1 MQLQLVIVAFLSV
14 AGVLAGDIT
23 VRGPSFESEPPPRI
37 DFDNSTG
44 AVVRCSAKGFP
55 SPDLWW
61 ETKNGSVVR
70 EIAGLQHL
78 RPDGSMVFAPFSPL
92 QYRREVHDAIYRC
105 VAGNSAGRIG
115 SREVRVRAVLQ
126 DYKVT
131 AYDAEFVIK
140 GNVALLRCDI
150 SGNGKE
156 YVFVT
161 SWLRDDGLTI
171 SLNDNNAKY
180 AVFPSGEFH
189 IRHVEEADTLRKYR
203 CQVHNKLSRETRL
216 SDQWAKIIMT
226 EPHGSVPPRIVH
238 WRRDVQEQNG
248 ETVWL
253 PCVAHGYPVP
263 SVRWYRQDS
272 SIMTSFANNHRIIEQ
287 EGMLVI
293 RRSVLQDSGKYVC
306 LVNNSKGQEQVH
318 TVLTVRDTLSASV
331 SPSHTIVTVGTSLSL
346 RCEVSGSPILYL
358 KWKKNLK
365 PLVLDNRIRQQ
376 SNNVLEIA
384 NVRLGD
390 EGMYQCFIYNSEES
404 AQGSSTVIIQADPPV
419 ITSRF
424 EDQTIT
430 PGHPVSLRCI
440 AKGHPLPKIT
450 WTADGENIPSS
461 VRLRLGDFVTQDG
474 SVVHSFLNISSVE
487 VGDGKDYACNA
498 ESDFG
503 RAFHQGRLNVPSSPI
518 GRPAQNKTA
527 LVGQTAVFVCPVA
540 GYPLAHF
547 AWEKDGVS
555 LPNSHR
561 HEVRPNGKIV
571 IHYVEK
577 NTDDGTY
584 WCTAGNSRGVSARGK
599 IEVHVVAG
607 PVIDPFNFP
616 ENLREG
622 RRTSLICMVSAGDPP
637 ISFKWEKDGEAIQTA
652 ILGVNIEYLNQYTS
666 TMFFEKASQRHNG
679 NYTCIASNPYASAN
693 HTASLVLNIPPRWI
707 IEPKDVEVVQGSSVR
722 VDCQAEGFPRPI
734 IRWKQL
740 VGAHG
745 NPESF
750 QTIMSSARMQVL
762 ENGSLL
768 ILEATSTDGG
778 SFLCQAFNRI
788 GPGLSK
794 MLTITVHVPAHF
806 KTKFSAQKAKK
817 GEKVNLNCKAQGDR
831 PISVTWYK
839 DGEMLANGTI
849 PRYSKRQFDNT
860 DGLTSQLS
868 IHSARREDS
877 SVFSCRASNRFG
889 DDDSTVEL
897 VVQEGPDSPAQVE
910 VIHISSRSVHLRWN
924 MPFNGNSP
932 IIRFLVVTENTNG
945 KSESNIVTTDVSGS
959 QTDATVRGLKPR
971 MTYNIHVLAEN
982 AIGRSPR
989 SKLISVT
996 TDDEVPRT
1004 PPLQVR
1010 VAPVNS
1016 NSLRVSW
1023 MPPEGSKDGGGS
1035 ITGYYVGY
1043 KAAKSG
1049 GQYLF
1054 KTLKVTEEFE
1064 NECVLSNLLSSTE
1077 YNIVVQAFNEKGPG
1091 PQSDE
1096 MVAETTK
1103 FDPPKSPMM
1112 KIAGT
1117 TSNSIQIK
1125 WEITEDVNGYLVYIR
1140 EEKSEWI
1147 EATLS
1152 PDILTY
1158 NFENLKCGTTYQ
1170 VYIVPFASGG
1180 NGERSPILTVKT
1192 DGRAPSAPQKD
1203 QLLGVNASSVT
1214 VFLTAWDDGGC
1225 PILQFFLRY
1234 RAQSEQQWTEI
1245 PVLNHRPRAFITG
1258 LNPGQW
1264 YKLVAGARNAAG
1276 NKEVEFD
1283 FLTRRIDIGKASV
1296 GHPPPVV
1303 AESSAMELQR
1313 RVAVITSAVC
1323 SAVVLVV
1330 ILIAACAVLTRR
1342 RRHRPEGHDS
1352 GDRRSTG
1359 EIQKSENVALSAWE
1373 KRPRADS
1380 SHRGSQC
1387 RESLYLPCPYATA
1400 RLSQFSVDGDTDGIH
1415 HSVLA
1420 GNEHSYDVPIQVVS
1434 KLH

>member
-1 MQLQLVIVAFLSV
+1 MQIQ
-14 AGVLAGDIT
+14 IT
-23 VRGPSFESEPPPRI
+23 NLFALHLTPISSL
-37 DFDNSTG
+37 
-44 AVVRCSAKGFP
+44 FP
-55 SPDLWW
+55 
-61 ETKNGSVVR
+61 
-70 EIAGLQHL
+70 
-78 RPDGSMVFAPFSPL
+78 
-92 QYRREVHDAIYRC
+92 
-105 VAGNSAGRIG
+105 
-115 SREVRVRAVLQ
+115 VLQ

-131 AYDAEFVIK
+131 AYDAEFIIK

-171 SLNDNNAKY
+171 SLNDNNGKY
-180 AVFPSGEFH
+180 AVFPTGEFH
-189 IRHVEEADTLRKYR
+189 VRHVDEADTLRKYR
-203 CQVHNKLSRETRL
+203 CQVHNKLSRETKL

-238 WRRDVQEQNG
+238 WRRDIQEQNG
-248 ETVWL
+248 ETIWL

-263 SVRWYRQDS
+263 TVRWFRQDS
-272 SIMTSFANNHRIIEQ
+272 SLMTTFANNHRVIEQ

-293 RRSVLQDSGKYVC
+293 HRATLQDSGKYVC
-306 LVNNSKGQEQVH
+306 VVNNTKGQEQVH
-318 TVLTVRDTLSASV
+318 TVLTVRDSLRTSI
-331 SPSHTIVTVGTSLSL
+331 SPSHTVVTVGTSLSL

-404 AQGSSTVIIQADPPV
+404 AQGSATVLIQADPPV
-419 ITSRF
+419 IISRF
-424 EDQTIT
+424 EEQIVN

-450 WTADGENIPSS
+450 WTADGESIPSS
-461 VRLRLGDFVTQDG
+461 SRLRLGDFVTQDG

-487 VGDGKDYACNA
+487 VGDGKEYSCNA

-503 RAFHQGRLNVPSSPI
+503 RAFHQARLNVPSSPV
-518 GRPAQNKTA
+518 GRPFQNKTA
-527 LVGQTAVFVCPVA
+527 LVGQTAIFVCPVA
-540 GYPLAHF
+540 GYPLSHF
-547 AWEKDGVS
+547 AWEKDGES

-577 NTDDGTY
+577 NTDDGIY
-584 WCTAGNSRGVSARGK
+584 WCTAGNNRGVSARGR
-599 IEVHVVAG
+599 IDVHVVAG
-607 PVIDPFNFP
+607 PVLDPFNFP

-622 RRTSLICMVSAGDPP
+622 RRTTLTCMVSAGDPP
-637 ISFKWEKDGEAIQTA
+637 ISFRWEKDGEPIQPNVLDAT
-652 ILGVNIEYLNQYTS
+652 VEYINQYTS
-666 TMFFEKASQRHNG
+666 TLFFEKASQKHNG

-693 HTASLVLNIPPRWI
+693 HTASLTLNIPPRWI

-722 VDCQAEGFPRPI
+722 VDCQAEGYPRPI

-740 VGAHG
+740 VGVHG

-768 ILEATSTDGG
+768 ILEASPSDGG

-806 KTKFSAQKAKK
+806 KTKFNAQKAKK
-817 GEKVNLNCKAQGDR
+817 GDQVNLNCKAQGDK
-831 PISVTWYK
+831 PITITWYK
-839 DGEMLANGTI
+839 DGEILGNGTI
-849 PRYSKRQFDNT
+849 PRYSKRQYDHH
-860 DGLTSQLS
+860 DGLTSQLN
-868 IHSARREDS
+868 IHSVRREDS
-877 SVFSCRASNRFG
+877 SVFSCRATNRYG
-889 DDDSTVEL
+889 HDDSTVEL
-897 VVQEGPDSPAQVE
+897 VVQEAPDHPTQLE
-910 VIHISSRSVHLRWN
+910 VIHISSRSIHIRWA

-932 IIRFLVVTENTNG
+932 ILRFLVVTENTKGN
-945 KSESNIVTTDVSGS
+945 SDSNIVTTDISGS
-959 QTDATVRGLKPR
+959 QTDTTLRGLKPR
-971 MTYNIHVLAEN
+971 TLYNIHVLAEN
-982 AIGRSPR
+982 AIGRSTR
-989 SKLISVT
+989 SKILTVT

-1010 VAPVNS
+1010 VIPTSS

-1023 MPPEGSKDGGGS
+1023 MPPEEASDGGGS

-1043 KAAKSG
+1043 KAAKNG

-1054 KTLKVTEEFE
+1054 KTLKVTDGFE
-1064 NECVLSNLLSSTE
+1064 NECLLTNLLSSTE
-1077 YNIVVQAFNEKGPG
+1077 YNIVVQAFNDKGPG

-1096 MVAETTK
+1096 IVAQTSK
-1103 FDPPKSPMM
+1103 FDPPKSPTV
-1112 KIAGT
+1112 KIT
-1117 TSNSIQIK
+1117 KSTSNSIQIQ
-1125 WEITEDVNGYLVYIR
+1125 WERSEDVEGYLAYIR
-1140 EEKSEWI
+1140 EENGEWK

-1152 PDILTY
+1152 PDVLTY
-1158 NFENLKCGTTYQ
+1158 NFENLKCGNAYQ
-1170 VYIVPFASGG
+1170 IYLVPFASGG
-1180 NGERSPILTVKT
+1180 KGERSQILSVKT
-1192 DGRAPSAPQKD
+1192 NGRGPSAPQKD
-1203 QLLGVNASSVT
+1203 QFLQVNSTSVT
-1214 VFLTAWDDGGC
+1214 VFLSAWDDGEC
-1225 PILQFFLRY
+1225 PILHYFLRY
-1234 RAQSEQQWTEI
+1234 KTQNEQQWTEI
-1245 PVLNHRPRAFITG
+1245 PVLSHRPRAFITG

-1264 YKLVAGARNAAG
+1264 YKLVAGARNSAG

-1283 FLTRRIDIGKASV
+1283 FLTRRMDIGKSQGI

-1342 RRHRPEGHDS
+1342 RRQRPEGHDS
-1352 GDRRSTG
+1352 GADRRSTG
-1359 EIQKSENVALSAWE
+1359 EIQKSETVALSAWE

-1380 SHRGSQC
+1380 SHRSSQC

-1400 RLSQFSVDGDTDGIH
+1400 RLSQFSVDGDADGVH
-1415 HSVLA
+1415 HSVSLA